1 MLDPISVI
9 FVTIFSAVMSMAVL
23 GSLLPT
29 AIPGVRRWFTA
40 SAMAIVALAL
50 ILLQG
55 TGPRW
60 LTILVAN
67 HMLALAMLVIL
78 QGCRQF
84 VGLRPVRYPEYAGFL
99 LLLAGM
105 TYWTYAV
112 PDVNVRIAMV
122 SLFYTYAYIAVGW
135 TVHAARPLSRP
146 RYAYWF
152 VTIGAGLGAV
162 GHVGRGLVY
171 GLGWA
176 RQTEL
181 LQSTP
186 VNVAFLAL
194 GVLALPWLSIGMV
207 LLTHDRLA
215 HRLERLANLDE
226 LTGILARRAFLAQ
239 ADAAA
244 RTAMRTGRSLAL
256 AIVDIDH
263 FKHINDSHGHAAGDQ
278 VLARFAGVIASNLRA
293 GDGFGRLGGEEFA
306 ILCPDTSLPEAV
318 RLLNRLRGKV
328 SQAESPLAG
337 HKLKVTFSAGV
348 DQYRSGEKLT
358 SLMARA
364 DAALYTAKAMGRDRV
379 VAVTADDDGITP
391 ERYPGLAG

>member
-1 MLDPISVI
+1 MLDPISVLS
-9 FVTIFSAVMSMAVL
+9 VTIFSAIMSTAVL
-23 GSLLPT
+23 GSLLST
-29 AIPGVRRWFTA
+29 AIPGVRRWFAA
-40 SAMAIVALAL
+40 SVMAIAAL
-50 ILLQG
+50 ILLLLQG
-55 TGPRW
+55 IGPRW

-67 HMLALAMLVIL
+67 QVLAVAMLVIL

-84 VGLRPVRYPEYAGFL
+84 AGLRPERVAEYASL
-99 LLLAGM
+99 LTLLAGM
-105 TYWTYAV
+105 AYWTYAV
-112 PDVNVRIAMV
+112 PDLAARIVIV

-135 TVHAARPLSRP
+135 TVHAARPLSRS

-162 GHVGRGLVY
+162 GHLGRGLVY

-176 RQTEL
+176 QQTEL

-186 VNVAFLAL
+186 VNIAFLAL

-207 LLTHDRLA
+207 LLVHDRLA

-239 ADAAA
+239 ADAAVRA
-244 RTAMRTGRSLAL
+244 ATRTRRPLVL

-263 FKHINDSHGHAAGDQ
+263 FKHVNDSRGHAAGDR
-278 VLARFAGVIASNLRA
+278 VLAHFTGVIASNLRA

-306 ILCPDTSLPEAV
+306 ILCPDTSMPEAMA
-318 RLLNRLRGKV
+318 LLNRLRGRM
-328 SQAESPLAG
+328 AGDESALAAG
-337 HKLKVTFSAGV
+337 KLKVTFSAGV
-348 DQYRSGEKLT
+348 DQYRPGETLS

-379 VAVTADDDGITP
+379 VAVAADDDPTP
-391 ERYPGLAG
+391 ERQPGLAG